1 MSNYYESNAERYAA
15 ETFFADMAE
24 QYQIFLPLLKNEAKI
39 LDVGSGSGRDACY
52 FQTHGYQVTALEPSK
67 NLCREIRKV
76 FSREI
81 ICSDIQNYQPM
92 ERYDGIWACASLIHL
107 QEEELLRFFEKIDL
121 FLKPN
126 GIIYVSGKNG
136 IPTGKAEDGRYFLE
150 FTEQLIAKILTINGQ
165 LKLEQLWYT
174 EDVSGRKGF
183 RWMNVVLKL
192 RKSCNYVEDRSWNSG
207 DPHEQERTSYDADYC
222 EL

>member
-1 MSNYYESNAERYAA
+1 MSNYYESNAEHYAA
-15 ETFFADMAE
+15 ETFSADMSE
-24 QYQIFLPLLKNEAKI
+24 QYQRFLPLLKKGAKI

-52 FQTHGYQVTALEPSK
+52 FQKQGYQVIALEPSK

-76 FSREI
+76 FSGEI

-107 QEEELLRFFEKIDL
+107 QEEEILCFFEKIDL
-121 FLKPN
+121 FLKTN

-136 IPTGKAEDGRYFLE
+136 ILTEKAEDGRYFLE
-150 FTEQLIAKILTINGQ
+150 FTEQLLEKFLTVNEQ

-174 EDVSGRKGF
+174 KDVSGRQGF
-183 RWMNVVLKL
+183 RWMNVIF
-192 RKSCNYVEDRSWNSG
+192 RME
-207 DPHEQERTSYDADYC
+207 
-222 EL
+222 